1 MTCRPFQMKV
11 IIMTLS
17 NSQSCA
23 YYCKFRL
30 VLRDAHLSLFLK
42 HRILMLISVAAV
54 PLGALY
60 VFIWELLPP
69 GEQAQAMTKS
79 IVSWNVSFIFAL

>member
-1 MTCRPFQMKV
+1 
-11 IIMTLS
+11 
-17 NSQSCA
+17 
-23 YYCKFRL
+23 
-30 VLRDAHLSLFLK
+30 
-42 HRILMLISVAAV
+42 MLISVAAV